1 MLITDLDH
9 LEIASDTS
17 WVLGSR
23 NSRIP
28 LLSLALDNQELSISY
43 GGAEVYQGTTSDP
56 PLSIQLTSDDDGT
69 VQVYTSPQASD
80 GNNGTTPSSGGTPQ
94 SNTGF
99 MFGFSVW
106 TTG

>member
-17 WVLGSR
+17 QVLGSR

-28 LLSLALDNQELSISY
+28 LLSLSLENQELSISY
-43 GGAEVYQGTTSDP
+43 GGTEVYQGATSDT
-56 PLSIQLTSDDDGT
+56 PLSIQLTSADDGT

-80 GNNGTTPSSGGTPQ
+80 ENNGTTPGSGGTPQ

-99 MFGFSVW
+99 TFGFSW
-106 TTG
+106 TTS